1 MSVFVH
7 AQGIKTV
14 HAGGGIKKWQNSVH
28 VVVECPLS
36 KNSMRSTQNMKTF
49 LSKRKEKRTSGRA
62 SPSTNF
68 FHFFYSIF
76 HFSKLSM
83 FLLFQCNVKCGQGLQ
98 HRNVICRDGSGY
110 PSTACDF
117 AMKPASRQPCTGLI
131 CNEVEEGY
139 SEDGGSLVEA
149 ARQKKTAP
157 SEKEDV
163 QASGGADHSTGN
175 GKSKGNS
182 G

>member
-1 MSVFVH
+1 
-7 AQGIKTV
+7 
-14 HAGGGIKKWQNSVH
+14 
-28 VVVECPLS
+28 
-36 KNSMRSTQNMKTF
+36 MKTF
-49 LSKRKEKRTSGRA
+49 LSKRKEKRTSGRQGLA
-62 SPSTNF
+62 STNF
-68 FHFFYSIF
+68 FLLFFYSIF

-131 CNEVEEGY
+131 CNEVGEGY
-139 SEDGGSLVEA
+139 SEDGLGNLVEA

-163 QASGGADHSTGN
+163 QAGSGADHSSGN

-182 G
+182 GHKRVLFMYLFKIWSKYMQVF